1 MVHTMSEHKPL
12 DLSPELQARLD
23 AAGVTDEASLM
34 AALQADPQLRTDFQA
49 FVATHQE
56 EIFQA
61 VWHEFVMVNNL
72 EELQHLVQQSPFVLD
87 AEFLTTIE
95 QEIERAE
102 QSGQPVLADGLR
114 QRLAALRELQGKV
127 TTELSPLAQALMDF
141 IQAPSEVAARSIFA
155 DRRELLLP
163 AEAQHTLEAQFRSE
177 DPEVQQL
184 ITERSRLLQELRV
197 MEQPHTAEQSAV
209 ADNPAAAA
217 TEQRRAALL
226 AALAEA
232 EADLQRDLSAAP
244 LDYAI
249 AQNNRAAALYRLAM
263 LPDEDRR
270 TRLSDALAG
279 ARVAFARFGELQHEE
294 YCQKSQDLLL
304 HIRGAA
310 GDDFATLWAELG
322 AEPCPAWLRE
332 GQMPEGEVDSRLANL
347 LVAFLNTHDLAQM
360 RQLLEAYP
368 ALLTEAVEP
377 VFAMLMQQ
385 YADDAAAVNTLRDR
399 QTLLQTCREQGM
411 EPVFESLAQVSG
423 SLSQVQRFEQALNNF
438 IAQRNAAASNPA
450 DITGWQQAAAAGE
463 ALLQPPLSETP
474 ELDLPAL
481 QAEIARTYNE
491 LGNALDG
498 MQDHGAALTAYERA
512 IELQPDFAMW
522 HRNRAGMLIELR
534 RLDAAT
540 EAIAQARALEPNVPR
555 LGELEAELAHAR
567 RA

>member
-1 MVHTMSEHKPL
+1 MSEHKPL
-12 DLSPELQARLD
+12 DLPPELQARLD

-34 AALQADPQLRTDFQA
+34 AALQADPQLRTDFQT
-49 FVATHQE
+49 FVAAHQE

-72 EELQHLVQQSPFVLD
+72 EELQTLAQQSPFVLE
-87 AEFLTTIE
+87 AEFLTTVE
-95 QEIERAE
+95 QEIARAE
-102 QSGQPVLADGLR
+102 ESGQPVLADGLR
-114 QRLAALRELQGKV
+114 QRLAALRELRGQV
-127 TTELSPLAQALMDF
+127 STELPPLAQALMDF
-141 IQAPSEVAARSIFA
+141 IQAPSEAAARSIFA
-155 DRRELLLP
+155 DRRDLLLP
-163 AEAQHTLEAQFRSE
+163 AEAQHTLDAQFRSE

-184 ITERSRLLQELRV
+184 ITDRSRLLQELRAA
-197 MEQPHTAEQSAV
+197 EQPSTVE
-209 ADNPAAAA
+209 PAATPVA

-232 EADLQRDLSAAP
+232 EADLQRDLSAVP

-249 AQNNRAAALYRLAM
+249 AQNNRAAALYRLAA

-270 TRLSDALAG
+270 TRLRDALAG
-279 ARVAFARFGELQHEE
+279 AREAFARFGQLQHEE
-294 YCQKSQDLLL
+294 YRKKSQDLLL

-310 GDDFATLWAELG
+310 GEDFDTIWAELG

-332 GQMPEGEVDSRLANL
+332 GQMPEGELDSRLANL

-368 ALLTEAVEP
+368 ALLTDAVEP
-377 VFAMLMQQ
+377 VFAVLLQQ
-385 YADDAAAVNTLRDR
+385 YADDTAAVKTLRDR

-411 EPVFESLAQVSG
+411 EPVFASLTQVSG
-423 SLSQVQRFEQALNNF
+423 SLAQVQRFEQALNSF
-438 IAQRNAAASNPA
+438 IDQRNAAAGNPT
-450 DITGWQQAAAAGE
+450 DITGWQQATAAGE

-481 QAEIARTYNE
+481 QAEVARTYNE

-498 MQDHGAALTAYERA
+498 VQDHRAALAAYERA

-534 RLDAAT
+534 QLDAAA
-540 EAIAQARALEPNVPR
+540 EAIAQARVLEPDVPR
-555 LGELEAELAHAR
+555 LGELETELARAR
-567 RA
+567 EA

>member
-1 MVHTMSEHKPL
+1 MSEHKPL
-12 DLSPELQARLD
+12 DLPPELQARLD

-34 AALQADPQLRTDFQA
+34 AALQADPQLRTDFQT
-49 FVATHQE
+49 FVAAHQE

-72 EELQHLVQQSPFVLD
+72 EELQTLAQQSPFVLE
-87 AEFLTTIE
+87 AEFLTTVE
-95 QEIERAE
+95 QEIARAE
-102 QSGQPVLADGLR
+102 ESGQPVLADGLR
-114 QRLAALRELQGKV
+114 QRLAALRELRGQV
-127 TTELSPLAQALMDF
+127 STELPPLAQALMDF
-141 IQAPSEVAARSIFA
+141 IQAPSEAAARSIFA
-155 DRRELLLP
+155 DRRDLLLP
-163 AEAQHTLEAQFRSE
+163 AEAQHTLDAQFRSE

-184 ITERSRLLQELRV
+184 ITDRSRLLQELRAA
-197 MEQPHTAEQSAV
+197 EQPSTVE
-209 ADNPAAAA
+209 PAATPVA

-249 AQNNRAAALYRLAM
+249 AQNNRAAALYRLAA
-263 LPDEDRR
+263 LPDEDRHA
-270 TRLSDALAG
+270 RLRDALAG
-279 ARVAFARFGELQHEE
+279 AREAFARFGQLQHEE
-294 YCQKSQDLLL
+294 YRKKSQDLLL

-310 GDDFATLWAELG
+310 GEDFDTIWAELG

-332 GQMPEGEVDSRLANL
+332 GQMPEGELDSRLANL

-368 ALLTEAVEP
+368 ALLTDAVEP
-377 VFAMLMQQ
+377 VFAVLLQQ
-385 YADDAAAVNTLRDR
+385 YADDTAAVKTLRDR

-411 EPVFESLAQVSG
+411 EPVFASLTQVSG
-423 SLSQVQRFEQALNNF
+423 SLAQVQRFEQALNSF
-438 IAQRNAAASNPA
+438 IDQRNAAAGNPT
-450 DITGWQQAAAAGE
+450 DITGWQQATAAGE

-481 QAEIARTYNE
+481 QAEVARTYNE

-498 MQDHGAALTAYERA
+498 VQDHRAALAAYERA

-534 RLDAAT
+534 QLDAAA
-540 EAIAQARALEPNVPR
+540 EAIAQARVLEPDVPR
-555 LGELEAELAHAR
+555 LGELETELARAR
-567 RA
+567 EA